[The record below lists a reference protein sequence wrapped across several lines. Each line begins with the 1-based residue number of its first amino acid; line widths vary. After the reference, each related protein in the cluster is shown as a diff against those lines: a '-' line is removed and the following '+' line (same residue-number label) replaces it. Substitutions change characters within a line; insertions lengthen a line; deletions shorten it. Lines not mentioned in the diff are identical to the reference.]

1 MKRKTQKRKRKS
13 RLMIILFVLAIA
25 VIATVFVLYNVDFKH
40 EDAPAE
46 QPVATTQIEPEKP
59 EQPETEQKEEPVQA
73 VEEEKQP
80 QQYEGNN
87 PNQANGI
94 TGTITYAQVVDQKAV
109 IRVNIDQYVTG
120 QCVIKITSPSGKQYS
135 ERAKLIPQTST
146 STCDGFDIATARLQP
161 GNNKIVI
168 NIESKNKTGSIEG
181 EITL

>member
-1 MKRKTQKRKRKS
+1 M
-13 RLMIILFVLAIA
+13 LILFVLAVIVVA
-25 VIATVFVLYNVDFKH
+25 VVFVLYNVDFKH

-46 QPVATTQIEPEKP
+46 QPTTTEENRPELVNPEPEP
-59 EQPETEQKEEPVQA
+59 QPEPEPV
-73 VEEEKQP
+73 VEDEKQP
-80 QQYEGNN
+80 QQYEGNS

-146 STCDGFDIATARLQP
+146 STCDGFDIAAARLQP

-181 EITL
+181 EIII